1 MGDMTRE
8 EFASAV
14 NAGTSSVVRLY
25 REVDRLVKALQTG
38 LEEPPVSLAPVRG
51 GAVGKSS
58 RSKNKVRLVIRSEYG
73 LLLGPSNAD
82 DEEDEDDLG
91 DEDEE
96 DGVSSGSRK
105 NVPSEIV
112 NDQPLLAVRVAVF
125 DPDDLESFEPEIQYA
140 VMSDWALGDASTDR
154 VGQRFEL
161 VRYMVQRIPR
171 ALKKGAEEGKRLQT
185 SAGVKRVI
193 RVKRKAG
200 GRKGGNERRLSCL
213 LPFGVT
219 TVPLFTLNSAE
230 ELDSLVESIKEMW
243 DKAVHL

>member
-1 MGDMTRE
+1 MGDMSRE

-25 REVDRLVKALQTG
+25 REVDSLVRELQTG

-51 GAVGKSS
+51 GAMGKSS
-58 RSKNKVRLVIRSEYG
+58 RSKNKGRLVIRSEYG

-140 VMSDWALGDASTDR
+140 VMSDWARGDASTDR

-171 ALKKGAEEGKRLQT
+171 ALKKRPKKGKRLQT
-185 SAGVKRVI
+185 
-193 RVKRKAG
+193 KAG
-200 GRKGGNERRLSCL
+200 AKKKRGGSKKRDEGHLSCL
-213 LPFGVT
+213 LPLGVN

-243 DKAVHL
+243 GKAVHL

>member
-1 MGDMTRE
+1 MGDMSRE

-14 NAGTSSVVRLY
+14 NEVTSSVDHLY
-25 REVDRLVKALQTG
+25 REVDLLARALQTG
-38 LEEPPVSLAPVRG
+38 LEEPPVSLAPVPG
-51 GAVGKSS
+51 GKLGKSS
-58 RSKNKVRLVIRSEYG
+58 RSKGKVRLVVRSEYG

-96 DGVSSGSRK
+96 DGVSRGPRK
-105 NVPSEIV
+105 SVLSEIAD
-112 NDQPLLAVRVAVF
+112 DQPLLAVRVAVF
-125 DPDDLESFEPEIQYA
+125 DPDALESFEPKIQYA

-185 SAGVKRVI
+185 SAGVKRV
-193 RVKRKAG
+193 AG
-200 GRKGGNERRLSCL
+200 GSKRSKERQLSCL
-213 LPFGVT
+213 LPLGVT

-230 ELDSLVESIKEMW
+230 ELDSLVEDIKEMW

>member
-1 MGDMTRE
+1 MGDMSRE

-14 NAGTSSVVRLY
+14 NAVTSSVDHLY
-25 REVDRLVKALQTG
+25 REVDRLVRALQTG
-38 LEEPPVSLAPVRG
+38 LEEPPVSLAPVPG
-51 GAVGKSS
+51 GKSGKSS
-58 RSKNKVRLVIRSEYG
+58 RSKGKVRLVIRSEYG

-96 DGVSSGSRK
+96 DGVSSGSQK
-105 NVPSEIV
+105 SVLSEIAD
-112 NDQPLLAVRVAVF
+112 DQPLLAVRVAVF
-125 DPDDLESFEPEIQYA
+125 DPDGLESFEPKIQYA

-185 SAGVKRVI
+185 SAGVKRV
-193 RVKRKAG
+193 AG
-200 GRKGGNERRLSCL
+200 GSKRSKERQLSCL
-213 LPFGVT
+213 LPLGVT

-230 ELDSLVESIKEMW
+230 ELDSLVEDIKEMW

>member
-1 MGDMTRE
+1 MGDMSRE
-8 EFASAV
+8 QFASAV
-14 NAGTSSVVRLY
+14 NAVTSSVGHLY
-25 REVDRLVKALQTG
+25 REVDSLVRALQTG

-51 GAVGKSS
+51 GTMGKSS
-58 RSKNKVRLVIRSEYG
+58 RSKGKVRLVIRSEYG

-96 DGVSSGSRK
+96 TGVFSGSRK
-105 NVPSEIV
+105 NVPSEIA

-125 DPDDLESFEPEIQYA
+125 DPDDLESFEPKIQYA

-185 SAGVKRVI
+185 KAGVKK
-193 RVKRKAG
+193 KRG
-200 GRKGGNERRLSCL
+200 GLKKHNEGQLSCL
-213 LPFGVT
+213 LPLGVN

-230 ELDSLVESIKEMW
+230 ELESLVESIKEMW
-243 DKAVHL
+243 GKAVHL